1 MTGHTEET
9 TTTTKILLWK
19 QATGMGET
27 SSAINDDSSR
37 WEQQWTTNNHAKK
50 HGTENGVEMFSIFSM
65 NNHISWLTTKTTAKT
80 LSTTIRTTEHK
91 KPKTE
96 RYIKYHY
103 IYYFTEINILSRHIF
118 ERHLFSGSFFSFFKI
133 GVAKRP
139 TILLDNSLSLVL
151 CYKKKFGLWSKK
163 PKKRFFVRFGAFV
176 RHKVWPEM
184 NKSKSSRNWRI

>member
-65 NNHISWLTTKTTAKT
+65 NNHISRLTTKTTAKT

-91 KPKTE
+91 KNRKPNDILNIIT
-96 RYIKYHY
+96 YITLQKLIFSRGTFSKD
-103 IYYFTEINILSRHIF
+103 IYLAEVFS
-118 ERHLFSGSFFSFFKI
+118 LFSKLESQNDQQSCL
-133 GVAKRP
+133 
-139 TILLDNSLSLVL
+139 TTLYL
-151 CYKKKFGLWSKK
+151 
-163 PKKRFFVRFGAFV
+163 
-176 RHKVWPEM
+176 
-184 NKSKSSRNWRI
+184 